1 MRIFEGKET
10 PLAASVRRSV
20 RPLHLRHG
28 AGDIV
33 QMAVLGGIVL
43 CLLLFAG
50 MLLLLEVGFRL
61 GVRFEKARG
70 GEAASIFDSAIFA
83 LLGLLLGFAFAGAVD
98 RLDKRRDLI
107 VAEANDISTAYLRID
122 TLAPEDQ
129 PAIRELFR
137 QYLEARLRVY
147 RVIDAE
153 QDPTTAFAS
162 AEALQAEI
170 WSAAVSAVDRPSR
183 QYTAEIVLPAIN
195 EMIDVTTE
203 RKVVLSTHIPEL
215 VLVLLFGV
223 SLFSAL
229 LAGAGASRHGIRHIV
244 HGSIFAAAVTLTVYT
259 ILDLDSPRGGLIRLD
274 AADRV
279 LEQLRSS
286 IDPG

>member
-1 MRIFEGKET
+1 M
-10 PLAASVRRSV
+10 
-20 RPLHLRHG
+20 
-28 AGDIV
+28 
-33 QMAVLGGIVL
+33 QMAVLGGVL
-43 CLLLFAG
+43 LSLLLFAG
-50 MLLLLEVGFRL
+50 MLLLLETGFRL

-70 GEAASIFDSAIFA
+70 GEAASIFDSAIIA

-107 VAEANDISTAYLRID
+107 VAEANDISTAYLRLD

-137 QYLEARLRVY
+137 QYLEARIRVY
-147 RVIDAE
+147 SVIDAE
-153 QDPTTAFAS
+153 RDPAAAFAT
-162 AEALQAEI
+162 AEGLQAEI
-170 WSAAVSAVDRPSR
+170 WTAAVSAVDRPGR
-183 QYTAEIVLPAIN
+183 QYAAEIVLPALN
-195 EMIDVTTE
+195 KMIDVTLE
-203 RKVVLSTHIPEL
+203 RKVALSTQIPEL

-223 SLFSAL
+223 SLLCAL
-229 LAGAGASRHGIRHIV
+229 LAGTGMARHGIRHIV

-274 AADRV
+274 VADRT

-286 IDPG
+286 IEPG

>member
-1 MRIFEGKET
+1 
-10 PLAASVRRSV
+10 
-20 RPLHLRHG
+20 
-28 AGDIV
+28 
-33 QMAVLGGIVL
+33 MAVLGGVLL

-50 MLLLLEVGFRL
+50 MLLLLEAGFRL

-70 GEAASIFDSAIFA
+70 GEAASIFDSAVFA

-107 VAEANDISTAYLRID
+107 VAEANNISTAYLRLD

-129 PAIRELFR
+129 PVIRELFR
-137 QYLEARLRVY
+137 QYLEARITVY
-147 RVIDAE
+147 RLIDNE
-153 QDPTTAFAS
+153 RDPATAFAT
-162 AEALQAEI
+162 AESLQAEI
-170 WSAAVSAVDRPSR
+170 WTAAVAAVDRPNR
-183 QYTAEIVLPAIN
+183 QYAAELVLPAVN
-195 EMIDVTTE
+195 DMIDVTTE
-203 RKVVLSTHIPEL
+203 RKVALSTQIPEL

-229 LAGAGASRHGIRHIV
+229 LAGTGMSRYGVRHIV

-279 LEQLRSS
+279 LEELRGS
-286 IDPG
+286 IQPA